1 MSNEELA
8 LSIQKG
14 NTTELERLWEAVRGL
29 AAWRAKQM
37 LTVLEGKRGVT
48 LDDFMQ
54 EGFLALVDA
63 VQTFDLGAGAKF
75 STWFLIHLKK
85 QFWELLGLRTEKQSK
100 DPINTDFSLDAPIGD
115 EDGDIW
121 LEIIADPH
129 GQDAMVDTEERL
141 WREQLR
147 ATVSMVTG
155 DLPEDQREILYRR
168 FWLNRTYEETGSDLG
183 ISKEQAR
190 NEENKAIR
198 RLRCPY
204 KSKHL
209 RPFHDFSFYAGTG
222 LGSFRSSGLSVQER
236 YLMKQ
241 ERLPNGHF

>member
-1 MSNEELA
+1 MSNEELVIQ
-8 LSIQKG
+8 IQKG
-14 NTTELERLWEAVRGL
+14 DTGKLEELWEAVRGL
-29 AAWRAKQM
+29 SAWRAKQI
-37 LTVLEGKRGVT
+37 LTALEGKRGVT
-48 LDDFMQ
+48 MDDFMQ

-63 VQTFDLGAGAKF
+63 VQTFDPEAGALF

-85 QFWELLGLRTEKQSK
+85 QFWELMGLRTERQSK

-115 EDGDIW
+115 EDGDVW
-121 LEIIADPH
+121 LEIVADPH
-129 GQDAMVDTEERL
+129 GQDAMVDAEERL
-141 WREQLR
+141 WRDQLR
-147 ATVSMVTG
+147 ATVATVTG

-168 FWLNRTYEETGSDLG
+168 FWLGQTYAEAGDG
-183 ISKEQAR
+183 DAGVAR
-190 NEENKAIR
+190 NAESKALR
-198 RLRCPY
+198 RLRRPD

-241 ERLPNGHF
+241 EARHE

>member
-1 MSNEELA
+1 MSNEELV

-14 NTTELERLWEAVRGL
+14 NTAELERLWEAVRGL

-37 LTVLEGKRGVT
+37 LTALEGKRGVV

-54 EGFLALVDA
+54 EGFFALVDA
-63 VQTFDLGAGAKF
+63 VQTFDPGAGALF
-75 STWFLIHLKK
+75 STWYGVHLRKRYVELMGFRTDK
-85 QFWELLGLRTEKQSK
+85 QRF
-100 DPINTDFSLDAPIGD
+100 DPIHEATSLDAPISD
-115 EDGDIW
+115 EDGDTW
-121 LEIIADPH
+121 SEVVADPH
-129 GQDAMVDTEERL
+129 GEDGMVDTEERL
-141 WREQLR
+141 WRAQLR
-147 ATVSMVTG
+147 ATVSMVTQ

-198 RLRCPY
+198 RLRRPD

-241 ERLPNGHF
+241 ESRPNGHF

>member
-1 MSNEELA
+1 MSNEEIV

-14 NTTELERLWEAVRGL
+14 NTAELERLWEAVRGL
-29 AAWRAKQM
+29 AAWKAKQM

-63 VQTFDLGAGAKF
+63 VQTFDPASGAKF

-121 LEIIADPH
+121 IEIIADPH
-129 GQDAMVDTEERL
+129 GQDAMIDAENLL
-141 WREQLR
+141 WQEQLR
-147 ATVSMVTG
+147 ATVSMVTQ
-155 DLPEDQREILYRR
+155 DLPEDQQEILYRR
-168 FWLNRTYEETGSDLG
+168 FWLGQTYAEAGDGDAG
-183 ISKEQAR
+183 IAR
-190 NEENKAIR
+190 NAESKALR
-198 RLRCPY
+198 RLRRPD

-209 RPFHDFSFYAGTG
+209 RPIVDFNFYAGTG

-236 YLMKQ
+236 YLMWR
-241 ERLPNGHF
+241 EARHE

>member
-14 NTTELERLWEAVRGL
+14 NTAELERLWEAVRGL
-29 AAWRAKQM
+29 VVWRSRQI
-37 LTVLEGKRGVT
+37 LTALEGRRGVV

-54 EGFLALVDA
+54 EGFIALVDA
-63 VQTFDLGAGAKF
+63 VQTFDPEAGAKF
-75 STWFLIHLKK
+75 SSWFLIHLKK

-115 EDGDIW
+115 EDGDAW
-121 LEIIADPH
+121 GEIIADPH
-129 GQDAMVDTEERL
+129 GQDAMDDVVESL
-141 WREQLR
+141 WRDQLR
-147 ATVSMVTG
+147 ATVEAVTG
-155 DLPEDQREILYRR
+155 DLPDDQREILYRR
-168 FWLNRTYEETGSDLG
+168 FWLGMTYEAAGDGDAG
-183 ISKEQAR
+183 IAR
-190 NEENKAIR
+190 NAESKALR
-198 RLRCPY
+198 RLRRPD

-236 YLMKQ
+236 YLMKL
-241 ERLPNGHF
+241 EARHE